1 MDIPIDV
8 ISALNSC
15 EYLYLREISEPADN
29 RLRILIEEAGATP
42 RLTSREIGGV
52 EFSDLRAIESS
63 DLSRLFEIVWESY
76 IAYSVRN
83 GSFTVLDAYE
93 VIESGRIACV
103 YSKSRFLD
111 YVSSGTIATS
121 EYPGPFRHI
130 GLNCLNHVVDV
141 ISTAVPAIRELRFN

>member
-76 IAYSVRN
+76 IADSVRN

-103 YSKSRFLD
+103 YSKSRFSGLRFFRND
-111 YVSSGTIATS
+111 SNQRVSWT
-121 EYPGPFRHI
+121 
-130 GLNCLNHVVDV
+130 
-141 ISTAVPAIRELRFN
+141 VPAYRLELFESCRRCNLDGGSRN